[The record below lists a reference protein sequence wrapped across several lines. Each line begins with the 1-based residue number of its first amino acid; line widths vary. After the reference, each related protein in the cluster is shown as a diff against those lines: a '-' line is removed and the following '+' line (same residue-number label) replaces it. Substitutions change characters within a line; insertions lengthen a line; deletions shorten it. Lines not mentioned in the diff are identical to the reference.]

1 MSAVRN
7 FWLTNADDQRF
18 ELKGSNIANTISFLH
33 EPEGLG
39 YSVALNTVKIGN
51 TDLILSEQYNLPPV
65 AGDLIFLGSVPAAY
79 QQYQSLLQF
88 LARRPITLHYLPP
101 NVTEGYRCLVRV
113 TSLEKTEVSYED
125 GCLHCPIQFYRQGM
139 WYNDNPNVLDVA
151 NEITE
156 GKSYPL
162 DRPYSYGA
170 VSLENIQ
177 LVNNGMTD
185 TSIKIEI
192 FGETTDPEWSLFDA
206 EAVQYGA
213 AKILGT
219 YTYVRVDS
227 ADTGEEIHLERNG
240 SVIANAI
247 NMQDLTVGSPQ
258 QVYVTFLKLQPGTS
272 TLRFDLGDSFDGS
285 VRLTWSNAY
294 VSV

>member
-1 MSAVRN
+1 MNVRN
-7 FWLTNADDQRF
+7 FWLTNADDVRF
-18 ELKGSNIANTISFLH
+18 ELKGRNIANTISFLH

-39 YSVALNTVKIGN
+39 YTVGLSTVKLGN
-51 TDLILSEQYNLPPV
+51 TDIILSEQYSLPPA
-65 AGDLIFLGSVPAAY
+65 AGDLIFIGSVPDMY
-79 QQYQSLLQF
+79 QQYQNLLTF

-101 NVTEGYRCLVRV
+101 NTNESYRCLVRV
-113 TSLEKTEVSYED
+113 TSLEKTEVSAED
-125 GCLHCPIQFYRQGM
+125 GCLHCPIQFYRQSM
-139 WYNDNPNVLDVA
+139 WFNDNPNILDVR
-151 NEITE
+151 NEIGE

-170 VSLENIQ
+170 VGLENIRV
-177 LVNNGMTD
+177 VNNGMTD

-192 FGETTDPEWSLFDA
+192 FGAVTDPEWKLFD
-206 EAVQYGA
+206 ENNEQYGA

-219 YTYVRVDS
+219 YSYVRVDS
-227 ADTGEEIHLERNG
+227 DDTAEEIHLERNG

-247 NMQDLTVGSPQ
+247 NYQDLTVGSPQ
-258 QVYVTFLKLQPGTS
+258 QVYVTFLKIQPGTS
-272 TLRFDLGDSFDGS
+272 TLMFDLGDDFDGY

>member
-1 MSAVRN
+1 MNVRN
-7 FWLTNADDQRF
+7 FWLTNADDVRF
-18 ELKGSNIANTISFLH
+18 DLKGRNTANTISFLH

-39 YSVALNTVKIGN
+39 YTVGLSTVKLGN
-51 TDLILSEQYNLPPV
+51 TDIILSEQYSLPPA
-65 AGDLIFLGSVPAAY
+65 AGDLIFIGSVPDMY
-79 QQYQSLLQF
+79 QQYQNLLTF

-101 NVTEGYRCLVRV
+101 NTNESYRCLVRV
-113 TSLEKTEVSYED
+113 TSLEKTEVNAED
-125 GCLHCPIQFYRQGM
+125 GCLHCPIQFYRQSM
-139 WYNDNPNVLDVA
+139 WFNDNPNILDVR
-151 NEITE
+151 NEIGE

-170 VSLENIQ
+170 VGLENIRV
-177 LVNNGMTD
+177 VNNGMTD

-192 FGETTDPEWSLFDA
+192 FGAVTDPEWKLFD
-206 EAVQYGA
+206 ENNEQYGA

-219 YTYVRVDS
+219 YSYVRVDS
-227 ADTGEEIHLERNG
+227 DDTAEEIHLERNG

-247 NMQDLTVGSPQ
+247 NYQDLTVGSPQ
-258 QVYVTFLKLQPGTS
+258 QVYVTFLKIQPGTS
-272 TLRFDLGDSFDGS
+272 TLMFDLGDDFDGY

>member
-1 MSAVRN
+1 MKVRD
-7 FWLTNADDQRF
+7 FWLTNADDQTF
-18 ELKGSNIANTISFLH
+18 KLKGNNVSNTVSFLH

-39 YSVALNTVKIGN
+39 FSVALTTAKLGN
-51 TDLILSEQYNLPPV
+51 TDIILSEQYQLGSV
-65 AGDLIFLGSVPAAY
+65 SGDLIFIGSLPDVY
-79 QQYQSLLQF
+79 QQYQNLLTF
-88 LARRPITLHYLPP
+88 LARKPITLHYLPP
-101 NVTEGYRCLVRV
+101 NTNDSYRCLVRV
-113 TSLEKTEVSYED
+113 VSLDKSEVSYED

-139 WYNDNPNVLDVA
+139 WFNDTPNVLDA
-151 NEITE
+151 TNEITD

-170 VSLENIQ
+170 VGLENIQ
-177 LVNNGMTD
+177 LTNAGMTD
-185 TSIKIEI
+185 TSLKVEI
-192 FGETTDPEWSLFDA
+192 FGSVTDPEWSLFD
-206 EAVQYGA
+206 EYNVQYGA

-227 ADTGEEIHLERNG
+227 DDIDEEIHLERSG

-247 NMQDLTVGSPQ
+247 NYQDLTVGSPQ
-258 QVYVTFLKLQPGTS
+258 QVYVTFLKLKPGTS
-272 TLRFDLGDSFDGS
+272 TLMFSLGDNFDGT

>member
-7 FWLTNADDQRF
+7 FWLTNADDVRY
-18 ELKGSNIANTISFLH
+18 ELKGENISNTISFLH

-39 YSVALNTVKIGN
+39 YNVDLTTVKLGN
-51 TDLILSEQYNLPPV
+51 TDIILSETYNLPPV
-65 AGDLIFLGSVPAAY
+65 AGDLIFIGSLPDVY
-79 QQYQSLLQF
+79 QQYQNLLTF
-88 LARRPITLHYLPP
+88 LARRPITLHYMPP
-101 NVTEGYRCLVRV
+101 NVNDGYRCLVRV
-113 TSLEKTEVSYED
+113 TGIEKGEVNYED
-125 GCLHCPIQFYRQGM
+125 SCLHCPIQFYRQSM
-139 WYNDNPNVLDVA
+139 WFNDEPNILDVR
-151 NEITE
+151 NEIAE

-170 VSLENIQ
+170 VGLENIR
-177 LVNNGMTD
+177 LTNNGMTS
-185 TSIKIEI
+185 TSLKVEI
-192 FGETTDPEWSLFDA
+192 FGDVTDPEWSLFD
-206 EAVQYGA
+206 ENNVKYGA
-213 AKILGT
+213 AKILGS

-227 ADTGEEIHLERNG
+227 DDTGEEIHLERNG

-247 NMQDLTVGSPQ
+247 NYQDLTVGSPQ

-272 TLRFDLGDSFDGS
+272 TLMFTLGDNFDGY

>member
-18 ELKGSNIANTISFLH
+18 ELKGSNISNTVSFLH

-39 YSVALNTVKIGN
+39 YSVELNTVKLGN
-51 TDLILSEQYNLPPV
+51 TDIILSEQYNLPPV
-65 AGDLIFLGSVPAAY
+65 AGDLIFIGSLPDVYA
-79 QQYQSLLQF
+79 QYQSMLTF

-101 NVTEGYRCLVRV
+101 NTNDGYRCSVRV
-113 TSLEKTEVSYED
+113 VSLEKTEVNYED

-139 WYNDNPNVLDVA
+139 WYNDLPNVIDV
-151 NEITE
+151 NNDISD
-156 GKSYPL
+156 GKKYPL

-170 VSLENIQ
+170 LSLENIQ
-177 LVNNGMTD
+177 LSNAGMTD
-185 TSIKIEI
+185 APLKVEI
-192 FGETTDPEWSLFDA
+192 FGSVTNPVWTLFDN

-227 ADTGEEIHLERNG
+227 DDAAEEIHLERSG

-258 QVYVTFLKLQPGTS
+258 QVFVTFLKLRPGTS
-272 TLRFDLGDSFDGS
+272 TLRFDLGESFDGF